1 VVLTTC
7 FGNLARI
14 MNEKLIFN
22 RRCEFWLT
30 VDKISLTRY
39 EEKTLKSRDLEEWF
53 SVDEFF

>member
-1 VVLTTC
+1 
-7 FGNLARI
+7 